1 MKESPLTHP
10 EALRLFV
17 AGELVTVQDMEART
31 EEDGRYILR
40 EAELLDPESYVRE
53 GGLPVVEVEGMEGTF
68 FRLAHVLSFMEEWLR
83 IPPEE
88 EAAMERERLE
98 EEREKEER
106 LAKMRWEFEHPKPKI
121 LAGALRIACGSSL
134 DQIQRGLRNR
144 SKTVRTA
151 AREEALNLL
160 AGLAKTMAGRN

>member
-1 MKESPLTHP
+1 
-10 EALRLFV
+10 
-17 AGELVTVQDMEART
+17 
-31 EEDGRYILR
+31 
-40 EAELLDPESYVRE
+40 
-53 GGLPVVEVEGMEGTF
+53 
-68 FRLAHVLSFMEEWLR
+68 
-83 IPPEE
+83 
-88 EAAMERERLE
+88 MERERLE

-160 AGLAKTMAGRN
+160 AGLEKTMAGRN